1 MPTSEESRGK
11 KQKPLVER
19 AGRAVYWNA
28 AFFPLKMLI
37 SVGSSI
43 VLTRGLRLN
52 GLYLFTIALV
62 ILDSLGLFADLGIER
77 TLPRFLPEIEMRYGR
92 RGIKRFLLWVGAVKG
107 VVLLALIAALVI
119 GSDYW
124 VKRFSL
130 GGNGGWLIF
139 FVVAL
144 LALGAVWDVSLQLL
158 YTHFKQK
165 STNTLDL
172 IVAVIRPG
180 LTALF
185 VLLGYGAPG
194 ALGALL
200 LTTLISVALSL
211 WLGMRLLKT
220 MPEEPHPNA
229 AKARM
234 PSTRTLRSRIAS
246 FAALSYLI
254 NWSVYLYDLDF
265 VALAISFIVVGKDEK
280 VAVVLISLAYKFAK
294 ELLRGLVVP
303 LTGVQTPLFSRLYAE
318 GRIEGLRTAYVTLTK
333 FLILALMP
341 AGVGLIFTARNILQ
355 ILYGQKGS
363 DAVLTPATMPTVVA
377 CTAILAFGLYGEAII
392 SVSLNVLMVYEEYRA
407 VISARLVSLVSVP
420 LLLLLVP
427 PFGAVGAALAVAVAA
442 LGSRSLA
449 LLYAV
454 RKLRLPFPQ
463 LFFTKVGAS
472 SAVMGVA
479 LLPFLV
485 FAPPTLPLLM
495 LIPVTGASIVV
506 GAAVF
511 LGVFKALGGLEREDK
526 ERISSLRLPLVG
538 LAMRLL

>member
-1 MPTSEESRGK
+1 MATSERASK
-11 KQKPLVER
+11 KQRPLVER
-19 AGRAVYWNA
+19 AGRAVFWNA

-37 SVGSSI
+37 SVASSV

-52 GLYLFTIALV
+52 GFYLFTIALV

-92 RGIKRFLLWVGAVKG
+92 RGINRFLLWVTAVKG

-124 VKRFSL
+124 IKQFSL
-130 GGNGGWLIF
+130 GANGGWLIF
-139 FVVAL
+139 FVIAL
-144 LALGAVWDVSLQLL
+144 LALGAAWDVSVQLL

-165 STNTLDL
+165 TTNTLDV
-172 IVAVIRPG
+172 IVAVIRPS

-185 VLLGYGAPG
+185 VLAGYGAPG
-194 ALGALL
+194 ALLALL
-200 LTTLISVALSL
+200 LTTVISVALSL
-211 WLGMRLLKT
+211 LLAWRLLKA
-220 MPEEPHPNA
+220 MPEEAHPNA
-229 AKARM
+229 ARVRK

-246 FAALSYLI
+246 FAALNYII

-265 VALAISFIVVGKDEK
+265 VALAIGFILVGPDEK
-280 VAVVLISLAYKFAK
+280 LAVVLISLAYKFAK
-294 ELLRGLVVP
+294 EFLRGLVVP

-377 CTAILAFGLYGEAII
+377 CTAILTFGLFGEAII

-407 VISARLVSLVSVP
+407 VISARLVSLISIP

-427 PFGAVGAALAVAVAA
+427 PFGAVGAALAVAVSA

-449 LLYAV
+449 LLYAL
-454 RKLRLPFPQ
+454 RKLNLPFPQ
-463 LFFTKVGAS
+463 QFFTKVGAA
-472 SAVMGVA
+472 SAVMGTA
-479 LLPFLV
+479 LLPFL
-485 FAPPTLPLLM
+485 ALSSPTLPLLM
-495 LIPVTGASIVV
+495 LIPVTGVMIAV

-511 LGVFKALGGLEREDK
+511 LAVFKAMGGMEREDK
-526 ERISSLRLPLVG
+526 ERISSLRLPFVG
-538 LAMRLL
+538 AAMRFL